1 MQADGTWTVLVVD
14 DDDAARAA
22 LIRCFEDDYRVLAT
36 VSVRDAMSIQDTEEV
51 DAVLCA
57 QRVAS
62 ASGVEFFREMRIS
75 HPEAI
80 RILITESMDHDEMIR
95 SINDAA
101 VYQIV
106 PAPWNADH
114 MHLLVKRA
122 LESRELARRHRY
134 LSRELKFADTVLRRQ
149 NDRMAKLL
157 SDSYEFD

>member
-95 SINDAA
+95 SINDAT

-106 PAPWNADH
+106 PAKFSAWTRSTWPTKASSW
-114 MHLLVKRA
+114 RSWRPRRRP
-122 LESRELARRHRY
+122 ECWRRCARTRP
-134 LSRELKFADTVLRRQ
+134 AAARQ
-149 NDRMAKLL
+149 
-157 SDSYEFD
+157 